1 MLTLIV
7 DALASGRGWRASA
20 RDAIGAGPRAIA
32 GVLERHGLECRIAR
46 AEEALRERR
55 LLMNAGVI
63 LASAMTMDIEALR
76 RLSYAVKLKSPET
89 PMVAGGPA
97 ASDPYALLSRT
108 LFDIAVI
115 GEGEKTLEELL
126 SIGLSR
132 GAIPD
137 PDDLKSV
144 RGLAYRWRGRVVVT
158 EQRPLMSGGEL
169 DSYRPSVR
177 RVADYP
183 HYFAAR
189 VYVEVVRGC
198 SNFKRTSL
206 KLRSGLECTGCNR
219 CSSGSLAERLSCPAG
234 IRPGCGYC
242 SVPSLHGP
250 PRSRS
255 IESITSEVR
264 ELIALGVHRIVLSAP
279 DFLDYMREKLVEPEP
294 LTDPRSPEPN
304 YSAIEELLA
313 SLRSIAEES
322 GAYIMVENIK
332 PSLFTERAA
341 RILAEYLPG
350 TPVHIGCETGDPA
363 HSRMLGR
370 PSAPS
375 EALEAARRA
384 ARHGLRPYVYFIH
397 GLPAQTRETV
407 ERTVELIE
415 KLDEAGVEKVTVY
428 RFKPLP
434 MSAFEHEPPGRP
446 ASRDPLSYRIVE
458 AARQLNTRRKMRL
471 VGKRMKVIVAEPHPR
486 HRRYAY
492 AYPLE
497 DGPAVLLVDGAAM
510 IASVVEA
517 KVTRVLSD
525 RLVEA
530 EVSGS

>member
-1 MLTLIV
+1 MLTLVV

-32 GVLERHGLECRIAR
+32 GVLEKHGLECRIAR
-46 AEEALRERR
+46 AEDALRSRE
-55 LLMNAGVI
+55 LLASADVV

-76 RLSYAVKLKSPET
+76 RLSYAVKLKRPEV

-97 ASDPYALLSRT
+97 ASDPAALLSRT

-115 GEGEKTLEELL
+115 GEGEKALEELL
-126 SIGLSR
+126 SIGLSD
-132 GAIPD
+132 GSIPD

-144 RGLAYRWRGRVVVT
+144 RGVAYRWRGRVVVT
-158 EQRPLMSGGEL
+158 EQRPLMPRREL
-169 DSYRPSVR
+169 DLYKPSTKR
-177 RVADYP
+177 ITDYP

-198 SNFKRTSL
+198 SNFNRTTL
-206 KLRSGLECTGCNR
+206 KLRSGLKCTGCNR

-242 SVPSLHGP
+242 SVPSLYGP

-255 IESITSEVR
+255 IELILSEVR
-264 ELIALGVHRIVLSAP
+264 ELIALGVRRVVLSAP
-279 DFLDYMREKLVEPEP
+279 DFLDYMRDVLVEPEP

-304 YSAIEELLA
+304 YTAIEELLA
-313 SLRSIAEES
+313 RLRDVAEEA
-322 GAYIMVENIK
+322 GACIMLENVK

-341 RILAEYLPG
+341 RLIAEYLPG

-363 HSRMLGR
+363 HSRALGR
-370 PSAPS
+370 PSTPA

-384 ARHGLRPYVYFIH
+384 ARYGLKPYVYFIH
-397 GLPAQTRETV
+397 GLPAQTQETV
-407 ERTVELIE
+407 EKTVELME
-415 KLDEAGVEKVTVY
+415 KLSEAGVEKVTVY

-446 ASRDPLSYRIVE
+446 ASRDLLSRRIVE
-458 AARQLNTRRKMRL
+458 VAKQLNTRRKLEL
-471 VGKRMKVIVAEPHPR
+471 VGKRMRVIVAEPHPR
-486 HRRYAY
+486 DRRHAY
-492 AYPLE
+492 AYPVKG
-497 DGPAVLLVDGAAM
+497 GPAVLLVNGASM
-510 IASVVEA
+510 IASVVEVE
-517 KVTRVLSD
+517 VTRVLSD

-530 EVSGS
+530 ELAES